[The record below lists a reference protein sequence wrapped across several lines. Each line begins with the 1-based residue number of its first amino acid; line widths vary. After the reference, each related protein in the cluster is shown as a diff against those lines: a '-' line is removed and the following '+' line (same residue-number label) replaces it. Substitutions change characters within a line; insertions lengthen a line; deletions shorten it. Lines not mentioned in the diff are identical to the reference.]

1 MSWFESLVVQPI
13 FNILMALY
21 SLLPGNDF
29 GLALI
34 LFAIVVRV
42 AMWPLIKRQLHQT
55 KLQRAIQPELKKIK
69 QKAAGDR
76 QLEGQLMLE
85 LYRERGISMT
95 APLLPLFVQ
104 LPVFIALYQVI
115 MMVSNHREKFDA
127 FLYGALKAW
136 EPIAHVLADTSQFNE
151 KLLGLI
157 DLTRPV
163 IHQGQWYWPALVL
176 AVVATAFQWYQSK
189 QITPAPKDG
198 KKLRDVLRSS
208 AVRGEPAD
216 QAEMSAA
223 LGQGM
228 LRIIPVIALT
238 SMVMFP
244 IPGALLLFYATSSIV
259 AVWQQRTVLVDDVE
273 AMEVLADEPVS
284 QSSTNKRTPQKA
296 VATVEAEVVER
307 QVKKPVQKRRKG
319 NKVR

>member
-34 LFAIVVRV
+34 IFAIVVRV

-127 FLYGALKAW
+127 FLYGAMKAW

-157 DLTRPV
+157 DLTKPV

-176 AVVATAFQWYQSK
+176 AVGMGATIGDLLFLARR
-189 QITPAPKDG
+189 PG
-198 KKLRDVLRSS
+198 LLLRSLPTEVAQWS
-208 AVRGEPAD
+208 LTTLREKLVKIGARIVRHGRYVVF
-216 QAEMSAA
+216 QLAE
-223 LGQGM
+223 
-228 LRIIPVIALT
+228 
-238 SMVMFP
+238 
-244 IPGALLLFYATSSIV
+244 V
-259 AVWQQRTVLVDDVE
+259 AVPRSLFAETLRRIDDLRPRPPPLP
-273 AMEVLADEPVS
+273 A
-284 QSSTNKRTPQKA
+284 
-296 VATVEAEVVER
+296 
-307 QVKKPVQKRRKG
+307 
-319 NKVR
+319 